1 MGVPNA
7 VRHLW
12 RHPARKKNQTKKQKT
27 RGSLCPKNGARK
39 CLAGELGK
47 AFGAMISV
55 LDRSLDSVS
64 NDWLMVTFG
73 HNQLIV
79 TNPYLSPKRFQKS
92 LLRKLEHIP
101 NDV

>member
-12 RHPARKKNQTKKQKT
+12 RHPAHEKNQTKKQKT
-27 RGSLCPKNGARK
+27 RSSLCPKNGARK

-55 LDRSLDSVS
+55 LDRSLDSVN
-64 NDWLMVTFG
+64 NDWLMVAFG

-79 TNPYLSPKRFQKS
+79 TNPCSCPKRFQKS
-92 LLRKLEHIP
+92 LLRKLVHIP
-101 NDV
+101 HVV